1 MQGLRRMRGLVAA
14 VAFSAGTLALTGCTA
29 DDTYSSSTD
38 WAREYLQDNSF
49 FADPTSEAQSGSAS
63 SGSAR
68 NSRGAL
74 VVWSAKGSEFS
85 DATLELLQE
94 NTGLTITQEIKT
106 IAEIQQAAA
115 QISSTIGSNLAT
127 DATESSD
134 SSTAGTEEIA
144 ESDLPDLIIGLDES
158 TIDTSLASSGG
169 ATSGADEDEG
179 ASSSTANFEATAV
192 NLTQYGRDFVCVL
205 ALREYYSANNQ
216 GTPSSWGQ
224 VTAASSQLQI
234 ADPSTDSTTRAFL
247 VGLDDGEGSGSDN
260 DSNYGNDT
268 SSDNSDTVWDELAS
282 GGTQLVDEYPS
293 FDVELGIDGAPT
305 VEAATENAVSQ
316 PVLRVAS
323 ALTVHSEVNNLGTE
337 SPLSLVSGT
346 CVERSVFALANSER
360 GSQLVEYL
368 LTDAGQQL
376 LTEQAEAYPLEGSQ
390 DMVASGTSSAAAS
403 AVLEVVPSAHAD
415 LQGTSPSEAT
425 QIVEAAISAF
435 GENN

>member
-38 WAREYLQDNSF
+38 WASEYLQDNSF

-85 DATLELLQE
+85 DEILELLQE

-144 ESDLPDLIIGLDES
+144 EGDLPDLIIGLDES

-169 ATSGADEDEG
+169 ATSGADEG
-179 ASSSTANFEATAV
+179 ASSSAASFEATAV

-216 GTPSSWGQ
+216 GTPTSWGQ

-247 VGLDDGEGSGSDN
+247 VGIDDSEGSDSGSN
-260 DSNYGNDT
+260 NGNVT

-346 CVERSVFALANSER
+346 CVGRSVFALANSER

-376 LTEQAEAYPLEGSQ
+376 LTEQAETYPLEGSQ
-390 DMVASGTSSAAAS
+390 DTVASGTSSAAAS
-403 AVLEVVPSAHAD
+403 AVLEAMPSARAD

>member
-29 DDTYSSSTD
+29 DGASSSSTD
-38 WAREYLQDNSF
+38 WASEYLQDNSF

-68 NSRGAL
+68 SSRGTL

-85 DATLELLQE
+85 DETLELLQE
-94 NTGLTITQEIKT
+94 NRGLTITQEIKT

-169 ATSGADEDEG
+169 ATGGADEG

-247 VGLDDGEGSGSDN
+247 VGLDDSEGSGSDD
-260 DSNYGNDT
+260 DSNYGNDA

-390 DMVASGTSSAAAS
+390 DTVASGTSSAAAS
-403 AVLEVVPSAHAD
+403 AVLEAMPSARAD

-425 QIVEAAISAF
+425 QIVEAAISAL

>member
-14 VAFSAGTLALTGCTA
+14 VAFSAGTLGLAGCTA

-38 WAREYLQDNSF
+38 WASEYLQDNSF

-63 SGSAR
+63 SSSAR
-68 NSRGAL
+68 SSRGAL
-74 VVWSAKGSEFS
+74 VVWSAKGSDFS

-127 DATESSD
+127 DATESSNG
-134 SSTAGTEEIA
+134 STAGTEEIA

-169 ATSGADEDEG
+169 ATSGADEG
-179 ASSSTANFEATAV
+179 ASSSAANFEATAV

-216 GTPSSWGQ
+216 GTPSSWRQ
-224 VTAASSQLQI
+224 VTATSSQLQI

-247 VGLDDGEGSGSDN
+247 AGLDDSEGSGSDD

-268 SSDNSDTVWDELAS
+268 SSDNSDTVWNELAL

-346 CVERSVFALANSER
+346 CVGRSVFALANSER

-390 DMVASGTSSAAAS
+390 DTVASGTSSAAAS
-403 AVLEVVPSAHAD
+403 AVLEAMPSARAD